1 MNLSKKTRDS
11 ILRFL
16 KDKRAQGYV
25 GRPKDLAQDE
35 YFSLK
40 SNSALDQNTNGAFNP
55 FPRGYVFPRDK
66 SQDVIVQPVA
76 LVDPFNFPNN
86 PRALGNAFII
96 GSPSAPGT
104 VQANV
109 AAANAA
115 EAITRLGLDVNSA
128 FLIQNNSNLF
138 SLVRSVLKS
147 DGGSVTVSTDSV
159 ASVMQPFTD
168 NINNLIQIPFN
179 INGVNATA
187 SAANT
192 AQTVVIDL
200 RNLKDIINV
209 VMTASAGG
217 ACTLTYS
224 VSVDNATFA
233 QIGSQ
238 AANAASSA
246 SWSGLDSVLGT
257 GAPIVSGGA
266 YTVNIPVDPRGYRY
280 LKIVVGAGG
289 AGSVSTI
296 TVSCK

>member
-1 MNLSKKTRDS
+1 MNLLKKTRDS
-11 ILRFL
+11 IIRFL
-16 KDKRAQGYV
+16 KNKKAQGFV
-25 GRPKDLAQDE
+25 GRPKDLAQDQ

-40 SNSALDQNTNGAFNP
+40 SNAALDQNTNGAFNP

-86 PRALGNAFII
+86 PRALGNAMII

-104 VQANV
+104 VQAAV
-109 AAANAA
+109 AAINSSGADTILGLWVNAA
-115 EAITRLGLDVNSA
+115 LQFVDSNGNMQFGMSALRADGSSGENNVLAVNRLSLDAINSKPQLDYFV
-128 FLIQNNSNLF
+128 
-138 SLVRSVLKS
+138 
-147 DGGSVTVSTDSV
+147 
-159 ASVMQPFTD
+159 
-168 NINNLIQIPFN
+168 
-179 INGVNATA
+179 NGVNASA
-187 SAANT
+187 SGSNA
-192 AQTVVIDL
+192 AQTVTIDL

-217 ACTLTYS
+217 SCTLTYS
-224 VSVDNATFA
+224 VSVDNSGFA

-289 AGSVSTI
+289 VGSVSTL